1 MFCGVESLGN
11 VALNQD
17 VRNQRQ
23 ALEGKRPYKKL
34 KTCSGREEARAPK
47 EDPQPAFISA

>member
-1 MFCGVESLGN
+1 MVCGVESLGN

-23 ALEGKRPYKKL
+23 ALEGKCQYKKVR
-34 KTCSGREEARAPK
+34 TCSGREED
-47 EDPQPAFISA
+47 DP

>member
-1 MFCGVESLGN
+1 MLCGVESLGN

-23 ALEGKRPYKKL
+23 ALGQVSVQKEL
-34 KTCSGREEARAPK
+34 VLVGRGH
-47 EDPQPAFISA
+47 DP